1 VTINSRLI
9 KDAALTTT
17 IRPPFEPRAN
27 AITAAFDFAG
37 VAQIDGAQLHTQRR
51 RHGLNNGPLRDPDF
65 GSSAKG
71 RSGPKAVHPGS
82 AGNGSGEP
90 AGCRIVL
97 LRSPGR

>member
-51 RHGLNNGPLRDPDF
+51 RHGLNDPDF

-71 RSGPKAVHPGS
+71 RSGPKAAHPGS